1 MKRYFAKALLLLL
14 TVRLATGCATIIHGS
29 VQDIDIASSPDDAEV
44 WVDGARLGK
53 TPTRLTLKRGDA
65 HVISLQKEGFKES
78 SVKID
83 KQVSSWIIGNI
94 IFGGLIG
101 CGIDFISGGAYDL
114 KPERV
119 DVNLTKLA
127 QRDGEP
133 LEIHT
138 AQLDEIKEVRF
149 LNDAGKPVI
158 VATISWVD

>member
-1 MKRYFAKALLLLL
+1 MKRYFAKVLLLLL
-14 TVRLATGCATIIHGS
+14 AVRLATGCATIIHGS
-29 VQDIDIASSPDDAEV
+29 AQDIDIASSPDDAEV
-44 WVDGARLGK
+44 WVDGARIGK
-53 TPTRLTLKRGDA
+53 TPTRLNLKRGDA
-65 HVISLQKEGFKES
+65 HVISIKKEGFKES

-127 QRDGEP
+127 QREGEP

-138 AQLDEIKEVRF
+138 AQLDAINEVRF
-149 LNDAGKPVI
+149 LDDAGKPVI
-158 VATISWVD
+158 VAAISWVD